1 MPVTYKESDDTKTVE
16 LVVSG
21 KVTQTDW
28 DAVAPRFEKF
38 VEKSGTIRLVEI
50 IESFKGFDPILLWE
64 GIKLDFK
71 VIPHISHC
79 AVVSDISWISPIS
92 KAAGAVMP
100 MQLRTFPLAKADE
113 ARAWIADPQS
123 R

>member
-1 MPVTYKESDDTKTVE
+1 MPVTYKQSDDTKIVE
-16 LVVSG
+16 LTVSG
-21 KVTQTDW
+21 KVTQNDW
-28 DAVAPRFEKF
+28 DTVAPRFEKF
-38 VEKSGTIRLVEI
+38 VEQNGTIRLIEI
-50 IESFKGFDPILLWE
+50 IESFKGFDPALLWE

-92 KAAGAVMP
+92 KAASALMP

-113 ARAWIADPQS
+113 ARAWIANPQS